1 MTTSFFDDLE
11 TRDPQT
17 READY
22 FALLPDLLKTAISTS
37 KGWAAHLG
45 PVDPARITSREALAT
60 LPVLRKSQ
68 LMEKQTKKPP
78 FGGFAGKAG
87 FSRIF
92 MSPGPIYE
100 PQAQGADPW
109 GAARAFA
116 AAGFARGDIVHN
128 AFSYHLTP
136 GGFIMDTGARAL
148 GCIVFPAGTGNTA
161 MQIEAI
167 EAIRPSCY
175 AGTPD
180 YLKILLDEAEK
191 EGRDA
196 SSITRA
202 LVSGGALF
210 PSLRE
215 EYASR
220 GIAVLQCYATADL
233 GVIAYESE
241 AMDGMIVNENIILEI
256 VTPGTGEPVEPGDVG
271 EILVTNFNAA
281 YPMIRFAT
289 GDLSAFM
296 PGQSPCGRTA
306 PRIRGWMGRA
316 DQTAKIK
323 GMFVHP
329 EQIAKIA
336 GAHPEITRLRLVITR
351 ENERD
356 IMTLQAECAG
366 AGQELKTALG
376 ETLTR
381 ETKLRGQIEFA
392 APGSLPRD
400 GIIIADERKYD

>member
-1 MTTSFFDDLE
+1 MSSPFYDDLE
-11 TRDPQT
+11 IRDTET

-22 FALLPDLLKTAISTS
+22 FTRLPGFLQTATAAS
-37 KGWAAHLG
+37 KGWAAHLDG
-45 PVDPARITSREALAT
+45 IDLAAITSRRALAA
-60 LPVLRKSQ
+60 LPVLRKSY
-68 LMEKQTKKPP
+68 LMQKQAQDLP
-78 FGGFAGKAG
+78 FGGFIADMN

-100 PQAQGADPW
+100 PQGRGADPW
-109 GAARAFA
+109 GAARAFF

-148 GCIVFPAGTGNTA
+148 GCAVFPAGTGNTK
-161 MQIEAI
+161 MQVEAI
-167 EAIRPSCY
+167 AAIKPSCY

-180 YLKILLDEAEK
+180 YLKILLDEAQNE
-191 EGRDA
+191 DMDV
-196 SSITRA
+196 SSIKCG

-220 GIAVLQCYATADL
+220 GIKVRQCYATADL
-233 GVIAYESE
+233 GVIAYESD
-241 AMDGMIVNENIILEI
+241 AMEGMIVNEDFILEI
-256 VTPGTGEPVEPGDVG
+256 VTPGTGDPVGEGEIG
-271 EILVTNFNAA
+271 EILVTSFNHV

-289 GDLSAFM
+289 GDLSAIL
-296 PGQSPCGRTA
+296 PGQSPCGRTGQ
-306 PRIRGWMGRA
+306 RIRGWMGRA

-336 GAHPEITRLRLVITR
+336 KAHPGVTRLRLTITR
-351 ENERD
+351 EGERD
-356 IMTLQAECAG
+356 VMTLLAESASSG
-366 AGQELKTALG
+366 EDVKAALG
-376 ETLTR
+376 ATLG
-381 ETKLRGQIEFA
+381 EVTKLRGKVELV
-392 APGSLPRD
+392 APGALPRD

>member
-1 MTTSFFDDLE
+1 MTVPFHDDLE
-11 TRDPQT
+11 TRDPKL

-22 FALLPDLLKTAISTS
+22 FTRLPKFLKTAMAAS
-37 KGWAAHLG
+37 KGWAAHLDG
-45 PVDPARITSREALAT
+45 IDPARITSREALAG
-60 LPVLRKSQ
+60 LPVLRKTR
-68 LMEKQTKKPP
+68 LMEKQAEDLP
-78 FGGFAGKAG
+78 FGGFLASTN
-87 FSRIF
+87 FSRVF

-100 PQAQGADPW
+100 PQAEGSDPW

-116 AAGFARGDIVHN
+116 AAGFRKGDIVHN

-148 GCIVFPAGTGNTA
+148 GCAVFPAGTGNTA

-167 EAIRPSCY
+167 EALKPVCY

-191 EGRDA
+191 EGRDI
-196 SSITRA
+196 SSITRG

-220 GIAVLQCYATADL
+220 GIKVLQCYATADL

-241 AMDGMIVNENIILEI
+241 AMEGMIVNENIILEI
-256 VTPGTGEPVEPGDVG
+256 VTPGTGDPVEPGDVG
-271 EILVTNFNAA
+271 EILVTSFNAA

-289 GDLSAFM
+289 GDLSAIL
-296 PGQSPCGRTA
+296 PGQSPCGRTGM
-306 PRIRGWMGRA
+306 RIRGWMGRA

-329 EQIAKIA
+329 EQIARTA
-336 GAHPEITRLRLVITR
+336 AAHPEISRLRLVITR

-356 IMTLQAECAG
+356 VMTLNAECSKPG
-366 AGQELKTALG
+366 DDLKTALS
-376 ETLTR
+376 ETLIR
-381 ETKLRGQIEFA
+381 ETKLRGQVELV
-392 APGSLPRD
+392 APDTLPRD